1 MSYYAGL
8 ARRYKLPLVPWLQAH
23 AYGGPTGL
31 VDPSP
36 EQVDRM
42 FAQHL
47 AQGVDAIV
55 WLGYGDAFPTRRPDS
70 WERAGELHR
79 KLAQDLA
86 KGLPPK
92 PQAKLAVLRSYRA
105 WALGSYSDGKLRN
118 PGDWI
123 LQQLLDVWAVK
134 FGQPYDVF
142 ELAPSLS
149 TAEMA
154 RLRSE
159 LKKYSYLV
167 SNVPF
172 EGAWVLGQGTEGK
185 SVSLSD
191 SVSVRA
197 DFEAQLRSRGWIGR

>member
-1 MSYYAGL
+1 M
-8 ARRYKLPLVPWLQAH
+8 V
-23 AYGGPTGL
+23 
-31 VDPSP
+31 
-36 EQVDRM
+36 
-42 FAQHL
+42 AQHL

-55 WLGYGDAFPTRRPDS
+55 WLGYGDAFPARRPDS

-79 KLAQDLA
+79 KLAE
-86 KGLPPK
+86 GLPPK

-105 WALGSYSDGKLRN
+105 WALSSYSDGKLRN

-149 TAEMA
+149 SAEMA

-167 SNVPF
+167 SKRAVRRR
-172 EGAWVLGQGTEGK
+172 LGCWATEWK
-185 SVSLSD
+185 ARASVSRTRFRSGPVSKRNCAREDGSRVDTESRVRSGGTFELDGRSD
-191 SVSVRA
+191 QYRHQA
-197 DFEAQLRSRGWIGR
+197 FHLYEQIIEINGL